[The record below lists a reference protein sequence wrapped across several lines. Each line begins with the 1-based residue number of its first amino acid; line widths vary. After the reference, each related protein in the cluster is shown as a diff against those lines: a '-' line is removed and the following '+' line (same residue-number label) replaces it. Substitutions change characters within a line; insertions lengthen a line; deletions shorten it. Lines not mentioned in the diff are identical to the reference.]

1 LLLLLQDILFP
12 LSFPSSS
19 KFVERSTKYPSSR
32 WKKKREKALLFW
44 NVNIVFFFFF
54 IVVVLPLG
62 TNAALMIEEQDDDDD
77 KDDDEVVGIDAVV
90 CDGKIRV
97 EVIIII
103 VTRSLF
109 QYY

>member
-1 LLLLLQDILFP
+1 
-12 LSFPSSS
+12 
-19 KFVERSTKYPSSR
+19 VT
-32 WKKKREKALLFW
+32 
-44 NVNIVFFFFF
+44 
-54 IVVVLPLG
+54 
-62 TNAALMIEEQDDDDD
+62 EEQDDDDD
-77 KDDDEVVGIDAVV
+77 KDDEEVVGIDAVV